1 MLKRFIPLL
10 SIFIC
15 SLSSVMAQEN
25 FKFSCYDYKGVMLE
39 DIPENINLQTR
50 CLDCSSK
57 TPRTTLTFN
66 KKKGGED
73 YEYKVHFVVHTTGM
87 KKKNFVD
94 DAVVFVSDNG
104 NDYYFFQEF
113 FGDGYAHHVF
123 YKDLKIKITNVTFT
137 EKKDEQNKLYTTLT
151 VQNCDEIKETK
162 EEETNPS
169 INPDNVSLE
178 KLG

>member
-10 SIFIC
+10 LIFIC
-15 SLSSVMAQEN
+15 SLSSVMAQES
-25 FKFSCYDYKGVMLE
+25 FKFSCYDYKGVMLK
-39 DIPENINLQTR
+39 DIPENVNLQTR

-66 KKKGGED
+66 KDERNK
-73 YEYKVHFVVHTTGM
+73 YSYKVNFVRHESSM
-87 KKKNFVD
+87 KKKDFID
-94 DAVVFVSDNG
+94 DAVVFASRNG

-113 FGDGYAHHVF
+113 FEDGYAHHVF
-123 YKDLKIKITNVTFT
+123 YKDLKIKITNVTIT

-162 EEETNPS
+162 KEKTNPS
-169 INPDNVSLE
+169 IDPNNISSE
-178 KLG
+178 KIG